1 MQLQAKNNK
10 GFTILEVIVVLCL
23 VGIISAIAYPNIDTW
38 NKTRKVKTEVLR
50 AVNIF
55 ENINSQVQRG
65 LYTFAQ
71 VYISSEVLDDA
82 SSKVAII
89 SRGMSA
95 DSFGRKMSETPDL
108 FKDPVDRCFL
118 DGDEWDDDGSVSK
131 KPEVSSVVL
140 EGIETPEF
148 IGEAAVCFSK
158 DGKYY
163 GGTANFADLNNFMI
177 RGTGGI
183 CDDPDDIK
191 GPECDYRIG
200 WSRFGSIKLE
210 KWNDRAGVDNDG
222 DWVNQLK

>member
-1 MQLQAKNNK
+1 M
-10 GFTILEVIVVLCL
+10 
-23 VGIISAIAYPNIDTW
+23 
-38 NKTRKVKTEVLR
+38 
-50 AVNIF
+50 
-55 ENINSQVQRG
+55 
-65 LYTFAQ
+65 
-71 VYISSEVLDDA
+71 
-82 SSKVAII
+82 
-89 SRGMSA
+89 
-95 DSFGRKMSETPDL
+95 
-108 FKDPVDRCFL
+108 
-118 DGDEWDDDGSVSK
+118 
-131 KPEVSSVVL
+131 L
-140 EGIETPEF
+140 EGIETEF

>member
-1 MQLQAKNNK
+1 MRV
-10 GFTILEVIVVLCL
+10 T
-23 VGIISAIAYPNIDTW
+23 
-38 NKTRKVKTEVLR
+38 
-50 AVNIF
+50 
-55 ENINSQVQRG
+55 
-65 LYTFAQ
+65 
-71 VYISSEVLDDA
+71 
-82 SSKVAII
+82 II

-140 EGIETPEF
+140 EGIETEF

-222 DWVNQLK
+222 DWVNQ